1 MATTKI
7 LDDFVTTLADAAAAG
22 NQKGNRPANKAVVNA
37 LVQAE
42 KAVKQQRLIY
52 PLQALLGNWQL
63 RFTAPQKAHLKGGI
77 AVGRGF
83 YVPTIVKAEISFRQ
97 VATSDNSLDQLEI
110 GNSLQLSSLLLQ
122 LTGPARYLG
131 KKNLLVFDFTYMQL
145 SLFGRAVY
153 SGEFRSGKTKNFSEQ
168 AIAKL
173 PFFAF
178 FLVTENLIAA
188 RGRGGGVALWVKN

>member
-1 MATTKI
+1 MATTKV
-7 LDDFVTTLADAAAAG
+7 LDDFVTALAAAAG
-22 NQKGNRPANKAVVNA
+22 KKGNRPSNKAVVNA

-42 KAVKQQRLIY
+42 KAAKQQRLIY
-52 PLQALLGNWQL
+52 PLQALLGNWRL
-63 RFTAPQKAHLKGGI
+63 CFTAPRKAHLKGGM
-77 AVGRGF
+77 AEGRGF
-83 YVPTIVKAEISFRQ
+83 YVPKIVKAEISFRQ

-131 KKNLLVFDFTYMQL
+131 KKNILAFDFTYMQL

-153 SGEFRSGKTKNFSEQ
+153 SGEFRSGKTKNFSER

-178 FLVTENLIAA
+178 FLVTEHLIAA
-188 RGRGGGVALWVKN
+188 RGRGGGIALWVKN

>member
-7 LDDFVTTLADAAAAG
+7 LDDFVTTLAAAAV
-22 NQKGNRPANKAVVNA
+22 NKKGNRPSHIAVVNA

-42 KAVKQQRLIY
+42 KVAKQQRLIY
-52 PLQALLGNWQL
+52 PLQALLGNWRL
-63 RFTAPQKAHLKGGI
+63 CFTAPQKAHLKGSI

-83 YVPTIVKAEISFRQ
+83 YVPKIVKAEISFSQ
-97 VATSDNSLDQLEI
+97 LPTSDNSLDQLEI
-110 GNSLQLSSLLLQ
+110 GNSLQLSSLLFQ
-122 LTGPARYLG
+122 LTGPACYLG
-131 KKNLLVFDFTYMQL
+131 KKNLLAFDFTYMQL

-173 PFFAF
+173 PFLAF
-178 FLVTENLIAA
+178 FLVTEQFIAA
-188 RGRGGGVALWVKN
+188 RGRGGGIALWVKN